1 MEGRSS
7 VVQKTEPHS
16 GLPRL
21 AFKIG
26 AGGFAWIKARLAA
39 EVTNPTTRMG
49 QTIHVLARRGLG
61 AVSALPRSVRRSL
74 ASGKDPHAHEILF
87 AFYDLKVAPV
97 TFDFLW
103 FLAAA
108 DLERRRRGLNSVH
121 VVIVPGPHN
130 GVRRETEDY
139 NAIVDAQTRHARV
152 YNILVQACRVLPSC
166 SGLTLAGSRREA
178 AFLRSVVARHMLPAD
193 YELMLPVFPG
203 PHSCL
208 AAARAGE
215 PGIACLRAPA
225 EELRAI
231 DAWAGAHTGSRRM
244 VVITLR
250 RYGFMPARNSN
261 MPAWIAFARS
271 LDASRYCPVFIPDTN
286 DTIAGLPTE
295 LRDFTVFPEA
305 AWSIALRMALYE
317 RAFVNLGINT
327 GPMGLAWL
335 NERVRYATLKIET
348 AEVPQASLGF
358 IRSFG
363 FEVGKSLPFATGLQ
377 EWVWE
382 DDTQECITRAFERLT
397 RRIEACPDTA
407 V

>member
-1 MEGRSS
+1 
-7 VVQKTEPHS
+7 
-16 GLPRL
+16 
-21 AFKIG
+21 
-26 AGGFAWIKARLAA
+26 
-39 EVTNPTTRMG
+39 
-49 QTIHVLARRGLG
+49 
-61 AVSALPRSVRRSL
+61 VRRSL

>member
-1 MEGRSS
+1 
-7 VVQKTEPHS
+7 VQTREPHS

-26 AGGFAWIKARLAA
+26 AGGFAWIKARVAA

-49 QTIHVLARRGLG
+49 RTIHGLTRRGLG

-74 ASGKDPHAHEILF
+74 AAGKDPHAHDVLF

-130 GVRRETEDY
+130 GVRQETEDY
-139 NAIVDAQTRHARV
+139 NAIVDAQTRQARI

-178 AFLRSVVARHMLPAD
+178 VFLRSAVARHILPAD
-193 YELMLPVFPG
+193 YEPMLPVFPG
-203 PHSCL
+203 PRSCL
-208 AAARAGE
+208 DAAREGE
-215 PGIACLRAPA
+215 GGIGCLRAPA
-225 EELRAI
+225 DELRAI
-231 DAWAGAHTGSRRM
+231 DAWASTHIGSRRM

-250 RYGFMPARNSN
+250 RYGYMPARNSN

-271 LDASRYCPVFIPDTN
+271 LDASRYCPVFIPDTH
-286 DTIAGLPTE
+286 DTIAGLPTQ

-305 AWSIALRMALYE
+305 AWNIALRMALYE

-348 AEVPQASLGF
+348 AEVPQATLGF
-358 IRSFG
+358 IQSFG
-363 FEVGKSLPFATGLQ
+363 FEVGKSLPFATALQ

-397 RRIEACPDTA
+397 RRIEAGPDA
-407 V
+407 GVQS